1 MIPEEKSHEETPRT
15 DIKAT
20 IGEAGTTVKE
30 GALSSLKGVNEMET
44 LIVTLVRKTVSY
56 TLKATGSV
64 ADETVNVTRS
74 VLQGTFKAAG
84 SLGNTA
90 VKAVMDVLVSAV
102 ECVKDIASTA
112 LADVAP
118 SLRQVFST
126 PPELQKAETAGID
139 LEFSQPVAGAT
150 QKGPPEEKPALTPE
164 NSIQDDKVI
173 CLECGKEMRQLKTNH
188 LISHGLSLKEY
199 KKKYGFAIGTP
210 LAAKSLIEALSK
222 APKKRGLPEKLTQ
235 LNEPRR
241 KEKTQAPIQAPTKV
255 VPAGKQKPML
265 TPENSIQND
274 KVICLECG
282 AEMRQLTVKHLVI
295 HGMDQK
301 EYRQKYG
308 FSMKTPLAA
317 KSLVEARSQAAK
329 EQGLSEKRKHHLET
343 GRQAKAEATTQAAT
357 EIVTASKPKRT
368 RIRKKKA

>member
-1 MIPEEKSHEETPRT
+1 MNPEEKRYEETPRT

-30 GALSSLKGVNEMET
+30 SALSSLKGVNEIET
-44 LIVTLVRKTVSY
+44 LIVTLVRNTVSG
-56 TLKATGSV
+56 TLKATGSM

-90 VKAVMDVLVSAV
+90 VKAVMNVLVSAV
-102 ECVKDIASTA
+102 ECVKEIASTA

-118 SLRQVFST
+118 SLRQVLST

-139 LEFSQPVAGAT
+139 IHSTQPASGAT
-150 QKGPPEEKPALTPE
+150 QEGPPEEKPALTPE

-173 CLECGKEMRQLKTNH
+173 CLECG
-188 LISHGLSLKEY
+188 
-199 KKKYGFAIGTP
+199 
-210 LAAKSLIEALSK
+210 
-222 APKKRGLPEKLTQ
+222 
-235 LNEPRR
+235 
-241 KEKTQAPIQAPTKV
+241 
-255 VPAGKQKPML
+255 
-265 TPENSIQND
+265 
-274 KVICLECG
+274 
-282 AEMRQLTVKHLVI
+282 AEMIQLTVKHLVS
-295 HGMDQK
+295 HGMNQK

-317 KSLVEARSQAAK
+317 KSLIEARSQAAK
-329 EQGLSEKRKHHLET
+329 EQGLSEKRKHYLET
-343 GRQAKAEATTQAAT
+343 RRQAKAEATTQAAT

>member
-30 GALSSLKGVNEMET
+30 GALSSPKGVNEMET

-210 LAAKSLIEALSK
+210 LAAKSFIEALSK

-282 AEMRQLTVKHLVI
+282 AEMIQLTVKHLVI

-317 KSLVEARSQAAK
+317 KSLVAARSQAAK
-329 EQGLSEKRKHHLET
+329 EQKLSEKRKHHLET